1 MRTIAVELS
10 LSQILSLNG
19 NNDTNKGK
27 VIEELV
33 KDLLYKLGADKVD
46 SYFDRENQVNLGDLK
61 ARAKNK
67 IYNIEVKSS
76 HSYNNSDKLALDIE
90 YFNFNNGKIVP
101 YIQKTTDTS
110 KGWLY
115 ISQADWLIAFNVESS
130 KLYIIKQFQKLK
142 KQIKE
147 EIENHEL
154 YLSLFTNNIM
164 ELWTDKEFR
173 NINKYLTCG
182 VKKDTTKY
190 TKVLFLELSEESLN
204 YYNVKY
210 DIIKVE
216 IQKSPSKLATEGLN
230 WNLNII
236 KNSNS

>member
-1 MRTIAVELS
+1 MRTIVAKLS

-27 VIEELV
+27 IIEELV

-76 HSYNNSDKLALDIE
+76 HSYNDSDKLALDIE
-90 YFNFNNGKIVP
+90 YFNFSNGKIVP
-101 YIQKTTDTS
+101 YIQKTTNS
-110 KGWLY
+110 NEGWLY
-115 ISQADWLIAFNVESS
+115 ISQADFLITFNVDSG

-142 KQIKE
+142 QQIKE
-147 EIENHEL
+147 QIEYHEL
-154 YLSLFTNNIM
+154 YLSIFVDSMLN
-164 ELWTDKEFR
+164 LWTEEKLR
-173 NINKYLTCG
+173 NINKYLVCG
-182 VKKDTTKY
+182 VKKDKNKY
-190 TKVLFLELSEESLN
+190 TRVVFLELSKDSLN

-210 DIIKVE
+210 DIINVE
-216 IQKSPSKLATEGLN
+216 IQEKPFNLASERL
-230 WNLNII
+230 
-236 KNSNS
+236 